1 MRRFP
6 PRSLMRLRA
15 SVCDIH
21 WRRMG
26 GEPEHFDERAAGLA
40 MLGTILFC
48 AAVGGGVGIF
58 FEQPVIGAI
67 GGALIG
73 ILLGFWLVPRLM
85 RDWD

>member
-1 MRRFP
+1 
-6 PRSLMRLRA
+6 
-15 SVCDIH
+15 
-21 WRRMG
+21 MG
-26 GEPEHFDERAAGLA
+26 QDPEHQFDERAAGLA

-73 ILLGFWLVPRLM
+73 LLLGFWLVPRLM

>member
-6 PRSLMRLRA
+6 GAAAGGRFRTYTGA
-15 SVCDIH
+15 G
-21 WRRMG
+21 MG
-26 GEPEHFDERAAGLA
+26 EDPNQHFDERAAGLA